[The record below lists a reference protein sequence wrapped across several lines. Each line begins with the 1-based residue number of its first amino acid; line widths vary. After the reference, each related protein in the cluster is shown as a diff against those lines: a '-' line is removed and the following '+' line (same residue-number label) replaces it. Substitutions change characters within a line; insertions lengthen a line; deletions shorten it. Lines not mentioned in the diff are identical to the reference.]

1 MIRTG
6 SIRLKALFLGVFS
19 ALCLNAFAEPKS
31 YEIDYIKGN
40 FSQKTQAVKR
50 ASEAGDY
57 SLVVDAINFCVD
69 VEKLLGD
76 DDREL
81 NILVETSVRCLKNS
95 TVFSNEQ
102 ISALLCSVFTAFSTS
117 NVRIAVLEKLNSFP
131 SSTNV
136 NLVNAYIYDRCQSG
150 SPMDDVLKKAI
161 QIVKTSGNSVSFWYL
176 FSADV
181 LQIWPESAS
190 LLQESYGA
198 LASNCE
204 VEVLNLFS
212 KVNASQKSYI
222 LSIISKNKDFPSK
235 IQGEV
240 AENALSEA
248 IIAYGEKKD
257 FSDDEIKLQLDALE
271 ILANTKWTRASSMAS
286 SYFSV
291 ACKEYED
298 GRITDVQFCNVISN
312 VTSIASGDTCQ
323 VLSQYL
329 DFLNKSKESG
339 NAPCKAVVLSV
350 INALGEL
357 GNKSAFDYLLYV
369 TYLDYGDDVV
379 QAARNALSNLKW

>member
-1 MIRTG
+1 MILTDRKK
-6 SIRLKALFLGVFS
+6 LKVLFLCVFA
-19 ALCLNAFAEPKS
+19 ALCTCAFGESKS

-57 SLVVDAINFCVD
+57 GLVVEAINFCVE

-76 DDREL
+76 NDREL

-95 TVFSNEQ
+95 TVFTNEQ
-102 ISALLCSVFTAFSTS
+102 VAALLCSVFTAFSTS
-117 NVRIAVLEKLNSFP
+117 NVRIAVLEKLNDFP
-131 SSTNV
+131 SSYNV

-150 SPMDDVLKKAI
+150 APMDDVLKKAI
-161 QIVKTSGNSVSFWYL
+161 QVVKVSGNSVSFWYL

-181 LQIWPESAS
+181 LLVWPDNAE

-198 LASNCE
+198 LASSSE
-204 VEVLNLFS
+204 AEVLNLFS
-212 KVNASQKSYI
+212 KVNPAQKSYI
-222 LSIISKNKDFPSK
+222 LSIISKNKDFPAK

-240 AENALSEA
+240 AENVLSEA
-248 IIAYGEKKD
+248 IISYGENKD
-257 FSDDEIKLQLDALE
+257 FTDDEIKLQLDALE
-271 ILANTKWTRASSMAS
+271 ILSNTKWTRASSMAS
-286 SYFSV
+286 SYFVV
-291 ACKEYED
+291 ARKEYEA
-298 GRITDVQFCNVISN
+298 GRITDLQFSNVISN

-339 NAPCKAVVLSV
+339 NAPVKAVVLSV

-379 QAARNALSNLKW
+379 AAARNALSNLKW